1 MCSGGD
7 LICMGNY
14 DKYFEYKTEK
24 IQNLS
29 KLTKSELV
37 EKLRD
42 LNESVEEYKKY
53 IKWDVE
59 LLILA
64 DDFRLTKD
72 HRTGLVDTCVFQD
85 GRKYP
90 DFEHFEYE
98 RVEYYRKNL
107 ELAYSDE
114 ISARIYNYL
123 IEKAKDGYLYVDE
136 ATEVMYRLTKAS
148 DIDQRRYLP
157 RIIDLCIKYNHKN
170 DLYKNVIVDLKKYFK
185 SEIDNSSPFAA
196 FYLNLYDIAVFVKKD
211 VLDTDEEVKS
221 LIQKVIDSVDDYVLI
236 NAYGSELLL
245 SNALNISRELK
256 NSDLVES
263 VIHKSIESRIYVG
276 DQAFASEDYYMA
288 VEYYEKAAHIS
299 NQEGFL
305 SRMNYIMAQIK
316 VCYTKI
322 GKSIEETI
330 VKIPVPYAKELEE
343 NLSKLISGK
352 PEMDFHT
359 VCAALIASVIDDH
372 NSFFPSMSESRD
384 RALNRYQANPFWQF
398 IAVSKM
404 SDDRKLVEGKNEG
417 DTVEL
422 FAYEDYVTH
431 IKLWSSLWM
440 ESIIGKL
447 ISEGLDREQVADQ
460 LCSSLWLS
468 DTNIFLI
475 REAVQLLF
483 EGRYAGFM
491 HIAVPT
497 YESIFRRLFGYHD
510 ISTTVLSMQ
519 DNSQKERIF
528 GEFLSMQIVKDNI
541 PKRLL
546 EMTKVVF
553 TEQLGLNLRN
563 NIAHGL
569 CEIRDFEKNDAYIVL
584 GMLILITRF
593 DWIDYQRELNDL
605 GT

>member
-1 MCSGGD
+1 
-7 LICMGNY
+7 
-14 DKYFEYKTEK
+14 
-24 IQNLS
+24 
-29 KLTKSELV
+29 
-37 EKLRD
+37 
-42 LNESVEEYKKY
+42 
-53 IKWDVE
+53 
-59 LLILA
+59 
-64 DDFRLTKD
+64 
-72 HRTGLVDTCVFQD
+72 
-85 GRKYP
+85 
-90 DFEHFEYE
+90 
-98 RVEYYRKNL
+98 
-107 ELAYSDE
+107 
-114 ISARIYNYL
+114 
-123 IEKAKDGYLYVDE
+123 
-136 ATEVMYRLTKAS
+136 
-148 DIDQRRYLP
+148 
-157 RIIDLCIKYNHKN
+157 
-170 DLYKNVIVDLKKYFK
+170 
-185 SEIDNSSPFAA
+185 
-196 FYLNLYDIAVFVKKD
+196 
-211 VLDTDEEVKS
+211 
-221 LIQKVIDSVDDYVLI
+221 
-236 NAYGSELLL
+236 
-245 SNALNISRELK
+245 
-256 NSDLVES
+256 
-263 VIHKSIESRIYVG
+263 
-276 DQAFASEDYYMA
+276 
-288 VEYYEKAAHIS
+288 
-299 NQEGFL
+299 
-305 SRMNYIMAQIK
+305 
-316 VCYTKI
+316 
-322 GKSIEETI
+322 
-330 VKIPVPYAKELEE
+330 
-343 NLSKLISGK
+343 
-352 PEMDFHT
+352 
-359 VCAALIASVIDDH
+359 
-372 NSFFPSMSESRD
+372 
-384 RALNRYQANPFWQF
+384 
-398 IAVSKM
+398 M